1 MKCFELRMLYSS
13 CSDWAQRQ
21 RLDGLRCDCEK
32 RSSPRKSYL
41 SRGIDDLSDVI
52 LALILD
58 SLAEGVLDR
67 GVVAVDKVTID
78 ELHSER

>member
-13 CSDWAQRQ
+13 CFGRSVSVST
-21 RLDGLRCDCEK
+21 GCGCDCEK
-32 RSSPRKSYL
+32 RSSPRKPYL
-41 SRGIDDLSDVI
+41 SRGIDDLRDVI

-58 SLAEGVLDR
+58 RLAEGVLDR
-67 GVVAVDKVTID
+67 GVVAVDEVTID